1 MVVQTVTDYDI
12 NGFFDRFSIL
22 VDMCVRLRYNC
33 WSVVLAFHHKHEERF
48 SDVFVRSFQGLDG
61 ITAKMILLAEVLD
74 YLMDFTPFTACS

>member
-33 WSVVLAFHHKHEERF
+33 WSVVRLLWEASISSQRAVLMSSSAETLRK
-48 SDVFVRSFQGLDG
+48 
-61 ITAKMILLAEVLD
+61 ITASKHGLL
-74 YLMDFTPFTACS
+74 TAKNVS